1 VVIPGGQTESAG
13 TGAAHLLPSGVTAVA
28 AFNDA
33 CAIGLLHTLRASG
46 RQVPEDLSVIGYD
59 DSTPSR
65 LDHIQLS
72 TVAQNAD
79 RLATAALNLA
89 TCDNREPPQELITSP
104 DLLPRKTT
112 A

>member
-1 VVIPGGQTESAG
+1 VVVPGGPTESAG
-13 TGAAHLLPSGVTAVA
+13 TDAAHRLPSNVTAVA

-46 RQVPEDLSVIGYD
+46 RQVPEDVSIIGYD

-79 RLATAALNLA
+79 RLASAALSLA
-89 TCDNREPPQELITSP
+89 TCEDRESPQEVITSP
-104 DLLPRKTT
+104 DLLARKTT
-112 A
+112 T